1 MSFMGPMGDEEI
13 RVESVGPRLFGGR
26 YGVKIVERGRSDTI
40 A

>member
-1 MSFMGPMGDEEI
+1 MRDEEI

-26 YGVKIVERGRSDTI
+26 YGVKIVKRGKRRDAI